1 MPGYRRRDAYKQLEQ
16 YVYILYEGECAL
28 TKKIIRMNAFQ
39 RKVQTEEVLLKVF
52 KGEILGEEPLMHRF
66 PSFTVRVSSEH
77 CKFIRI
83 RYADL
88 KNKYPLLVPAI
99 LRISEQRQE

>member
-1 MPGYRRRDAYKQLEQ
+1 
-16 YVYILYEGECAL
+16 
-28 TKKIIRMNAFQ
+28 
-39 RKVQTEEVLLKVF
+39 
-52 KGEILGEEPLMHRF
+52 MHRF

-99 LRISEQRQE
+99 LRISEQRQEQIKQ